1 MIYLVYEVRH
11 NVRKIRAATMYKGV
25 ATQWKKAIE
34 AHLFA
39 EGKTAWTSEIVA
51 VEDGE
56 RID

>member
-1 MIYLVYEVRH
+1 MIYLIYEVRH
-11 NVRKIRAATMYKGV
+11 NVRKIRAATMYKSV
-25 ATQWKKAIE
+25 ADRWKSAIE